1 MIWIALVAVVFVAG
15 GAWLVAKSL
24 RTRAIVAG
32 LGVAAVAIYWFTG
45 HPDMGD
51 RPLDRRLAEVEAQ
64 LKVSPDKVDTR
75 GAIAVVEH
83 KIHERPNDP
92 LGYLIVARMYRSV
105 GADAQMR
112 AMQLDEAGDKEAAG
126 REASVSQDN
135 IEKSEQAFQNYVRHG
150 GKDPVALGELADLR
164 FTRTTDVD
172 ETTTALYQAAFAADP
187 QQLRMGYLA
196 GIGLWK
202 QGKGSEAEAIWAD
215 VDKRTPA
222 DAPLRQMF
230 AAMRQMFGIDKAANP
245 SPAP

>member
-15 GAWLVAKSL
+15 GAWFIAKSMQMRL
-24 RTRAIVAG
+24 LVAG
-32 LGVAAVAIYWFTG
+32 LGVAGVAVYWFIG

-51 RPLDRRLAEVEAQ
+51 RPLETRLAEVEAQ
-64 LKVSPDKVDTR
+64 LNVSPETVDTR
-75 GAIAVVEH
+75 GAIAVVER

-92 LGYLIVARMYRSV
+92 LGHLIVARMYKAV

-112 AMQLDEAGDKEAAG
+112 AMQFNEAGNQEGAN

-135 IEKSEQAFQNYVRHG
+135 IEKSEQAFQDYVRLG
-150 GKDPVALGELADLR
+150 GNDPAALGELADLR
-164 FTRTTDVD
+164 FTRSTDVD
-172 ETTTALYQAAFAADP
+172 EATTSLYQAAFAADP

-202 QGKGSEAEAIWAD
+202 QGKVSEAEAIWAD

-222 DAPLRQMF
+222 DAPLRQMY
-230 AAMRQMFGIDKAANP
+230 AAMRQMFGVDKPA
-245 SPAP
+245 SP